1 MSKIEKALRKARESG
16 SSVGQSL
23 VRTHTPTPKATEN
36 QPVASSSS
44 SFVTGT
50 AESAITIAFMHQPD
64 SLDTHGRL
72 AKKII
77 YPEASENAT
86 IRALREIRTK
96 VLQTT
101 ANSNCVIMVTGTS
114 LGSGASF
121 VSVNL
126 AASFALDAARTSLV
140 IDCNIRDPYMHH
152 LVSGEIK
159 SGLTNYLTDAR
170 GDIADIILPTGISRM
185 RVIPA
190 GTNIDPAVEYFTMDR
205 MRRLIRSVR
214 ERYPDR
220 QVILDCPPLAR
231 SADAQILLELCD
243 YVLVVVPYA
252 RATPAKLQSALKLIN
267 SRKLLGVVLNEEPGL
282 PSIDWKSSLISIL
295 LDMVKQ
301 GKSTITVWKAKIK
314 KLIQR
319 SG

>member
-1 MSKIEKALRKARESG
+1 MSKIEKALRKARDG
-16 SSVGQSL
+16 GTMAGQSL
-23 VRTHTPTPKATEN
+23 VRTQREN
-36 QPVASSSS
+36 KGAVDQPASSVSS
-44 SFVTGT
+44 SLVTGT
-50 AESAITIAFMHQPD
+50 AESAATIAFMHQPV

-72 AKKII
+72 TQKII

-96 VLQTT
+96 VVQKI
-101 ANSNCVIMVTGTS
+101 ANSNCVIMVTGSS
-114 LGSGASF
+114 LGSGVSF

-126 AASFALDAARTSLV
+126 AAAFALDAARTSLL
-140 IDCNIRDPYMHH
+140 IDCNIRDPYLHH
-152 LVSGEIK
+152 LATGEIK
-159 SGLTNYLTDAR
+159 SGLTNYLTNTR

-190 GTNIDPAVEYFTMDR
+190 GVNIDPTVEYFTMDR

-220 QVILDCPPLAR
+220 NVILDCPPIAR

-252 RATPAKLQSALKLIN
+252 RATPSRLQSALKLID
-267 SRKLLGVVLNEEPGL
+267 SRKLLGVILNEEPGL

-295 LDMVKQ
+295 TDMVKRAVA
-301 GKSTITVWKAKIK
+301 TVLAWKARISS
-314 KLIQR
+314 IVQR
-319 SG
+319 PR

>member
-1 MSKIEKALRKARESG
+1 MAPPLASG
-16 SSVGQSL
+16 SSSL
-23 VRTHTPTPKATEN
+23 
-36 QPVASSSS
+36 
-44 SFVTGT
+44 VTGT
-50 AESAITIAFMHQPD
+50 AESAAAIAFMHQPV

-72 AKKII
+72 EKKII

-86 IRALREIRTK
+86 IKALREIRTQ
-96 VLQTT
+96 VLQKT
-101 ANSNCVIMVTGTS
+101 ASGNCVTMVTGTS

-126 AASFALDAARTSLV
+126 AASFALDAARTSLI
-140 IDCNIRDPYMHH
+140 IDCNIRDPYLHH
-152 LVSGEIK
+152 LVSGEIRA
-159 SGLTNYLTDAR
+159 GLTNYLTNAR
-170 GDIADIILPTGISRM
+170 GDIADIILPTGVSRM

-190 GTNIDPAVEYFTMDR
+190 GVNIDPTVEYFTMDR

-252 RATPAKLQSALKLIN
+252 RATPSKLQLALKLID
-267 SRKLLGVVLNEEPGL
+267 SRKLLGVILNEEPGL
-282 PSIDWKSSLISIL
+282 PPIDWKSSVISIL
-295 LDMVKQ
+295 TDLIKHAANLL
-301 GKSTITVWKAKIK
+301 TAWITKLKKI
-314 KLIQR
+314 IQR
-319 SG
+319 SN